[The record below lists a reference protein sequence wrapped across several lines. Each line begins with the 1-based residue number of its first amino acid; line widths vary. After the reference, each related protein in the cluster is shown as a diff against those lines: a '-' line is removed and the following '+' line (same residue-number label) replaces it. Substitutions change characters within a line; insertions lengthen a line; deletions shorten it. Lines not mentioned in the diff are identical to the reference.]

1 MSQEI
6 LGPNASKILASVQFE
21 HGFHF
26 TTKDGVYTGLTAISL
41 AEFASKIEI
50 VDVDSI
56 LFHYPRGDFQK
67 WIEDTLGDT
76 ELANRLCFVKTNLS
90 GEQLRKELLK
100 IIKKRLI
107 ELKGPQLSR
116 IST

>member
-1 MSQEI
+1 MGQE
-6 LGPNASKILASVQFE
+6 LLKPNASKILASVQFE
-21 HGFHF
+21 QGFHF
-26 TTKDGVYTGLTAISL
+26 TTKNGVYMGLTATSL
-41 AEFASKIEI
+41 TDFASKLET

-90 GEQLRKELLK
+90 GEQLRKELVK
-100 IIKKRLI
+100 IVQKRLN
-107 ELKGPQLSR
+107 ELKGPWLSR
-116 IST
+116 SDV